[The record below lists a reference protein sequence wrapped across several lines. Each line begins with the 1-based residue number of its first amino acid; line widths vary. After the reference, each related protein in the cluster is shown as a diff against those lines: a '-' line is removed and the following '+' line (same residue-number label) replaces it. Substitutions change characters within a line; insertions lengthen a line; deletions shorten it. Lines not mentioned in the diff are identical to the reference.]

1 MITSELRTAFGGWN
15 GTPSATIT
23 QDGAILPAGV
33 VLWKGSFVMLVGNK
47 LYPFEA
53 AMNTAALP
61 TKFTSIAGADA
72 NGGFVVY
79 SKQQNV
85 SIQLVGGVSKTLG
98 VTISYAAN
106 TVTVVVQLGTDGGG
120 AVTSTAQ
127 AVVDAI
133 LAHATASRLIRIGAT
148 GTGLGLPVVTAA
160 TAVVKVV
167 LLGFSQKTL
176 DNSSGVTDV
185 VGRYQFSTGIGE
197 VQNSATDPI
206 DRTMVG
212 GLVALADNGAVKAT
226 LGALT
231 YDVRL
236 IDVSDGLRYVN
247 VQLL

>member
-15 GTPSATIT
+15 GAPMSTIT

-53 AMNTAALP
+53 AMNTATLP
-61 TKFTSIAGADA
+61 TKFTSIPGADA
-72 NGGFVVY
+72 NGGFVTY
-79 SKQQNV
+79 AKQQNV
-85 SIQLVGGVSKTLG
+85 FIQLVGGVSKTLG
-98 VTISYAAN
+98 VTVVYTAN

-167 LLGFSQKTL
+167 LQ
-176 DNSSGVTDV
+176 
-185 VGRYQFSTGIGE
+185 Q
-197 VQNSATDPI
+197 Q
-206 DRTMVG
+206 
-212 GLVALADNGAVKAT
+212 
-226 LGALT
+226 
-231 YDVRL
+231 
-236 IDVSDGLRYVN
+236 
-247 VQLL
+247 QLPL